1 MATNKKVLYL
11 SYDGLTDPL
20 GQSQILPYILEL
32 SKRGFHYDIIS
43 FEKPE
48 RYMEYA
54 STIRE
59 MIKGC
64 HITWHPLRYTK
75 RPPILSTI
83 NDIRSMQRTGSTLI
97 RKNSHDII
105 HSRSYIASMVA
116 LKLSSRHSVPF
127 IFDMRGFWAD
137 ERVEGN
143 IWDLKN
149 PVYRM
154 IYNYFKRLELT
165 LLKRSSAVI
174 SLTHR
179 GKEEILTWNLHE
191 NMDKKIHVIPCCT
204 DVRHFD
210 PELKSGLGDKAKHY
224 SEILKGRKMSPVIAY
239 LGAIGTWYMLV
250 EMLGFFKEVLNEF
263 PDAALLFITPEN
275 ESTIRSACSK
285 LKIPQDNIIIT
296 EGTRKEVPELLSLAD
311 TGLFFIR
318 PTFSKTASSP
328 TKQAEFMAMGI
339 PVICNSGVGDTDM
352 IVNRYRSGLVLQSM
366 DSREFRKGVQFLKQN
381 TFIEKTSIRDGAID
395 YFSLSKGVDEYQ
407 KVYNGVL
414 NGDTAHSSGS

>member
-1 MATNKKVLYL
+1 M
-11 SYDGLTDPL
+11 
-20 GQSQILPYILEL
+20 
-32 SKRGFHYDIIS
+32 
-43 FEKPE
+43 
-48 RYMEYA
+48 
-54 STIRE
+54 
-59 MIKGC
+59 
-64 HITWHPLRYTK
+64 
-75 RPPILSTI
+75 
-83 NDIRSMQRTGSTLI
+83 
-97 RKNSHDII
+97 
-105 HSRSYIASMVA
+105 
-116 LKLSSRHSVPF
+116 HSVPF

-204 DVRHFD
+204 DVKHFD

-250 EMLGFFKEVLNEF
+250 EMLEFFKEVLNEF
-263 PDAALLFITPEN
+263 PAAALLFITPEN
-275 ESTIRSACSK
+275 ESTIRSASDK
-285 LKIPQDNIIIT
+285 LQIPQANIIIT
-296 EGTRKEVPELLSLAD
+296 AGTSMEVPELLSLAKP
-311 TGLFFIR
+311 R
-318 PTFSKTASSP
+318 
-328 TKQAEFMAMGI
+328 
-339 PVICNSGVGDTDM
+339 ICFK
-352 IVNRYRSGLVLQSM
+352 RL
-366 DSREFRKGVQFLKQN
+366 DSRELRKGVQFLKKK
-381 TFIEKTSIRDGAID
+381 TSIEKATIRDGAID

-414 NGDTAHSSGS
+414 NDDTAHSSGS